1 MSLDLRQQIW
11 PIFVE
16 ETREHLQQAG
26 ECLLALEK
34 PVEERAEGQLTL
46 LLRALHSMKGGA
58 GSLGFSNFEQLAH
71 AMEGALA
78 RQPPEPVLP
87 RGVVDAVLDGM
98 RLLEGM
104 LRQVEAGVGDHAP
117 PELETTLTSLG
128 GPAVPQRTPTPAPI
142 PEGEQLSL
150 ELWPVFRGDVV
161 DALGLLAEALR
172 GAPSAPDPVG
182 LIRLRELSDTVHQ
195 SGATLGLP
203 ALENLGGQVRALLDA
218 SWTSK
223 TAPAVLQLVG
233 SLERL
238 VAQFD
243 ERLEEVSQVAPA
255 PGPPPGIPMS
265 SPSMT
270 RLAGFHAECSGLLTQ
285 VEEAMA
291 SMLTPD
297 PEKRAAAQLQLRQ
310 LTHRLKGTTGAVLSG
325 PAAELSVQLQQVAGE
340 LGQGGV
346 EGAMASSNFAR
357 LLVAYRGAL
366 DASQA
371 PEEKPTAPV
380 PAAKVVKEKSRVTEA
395 PDSVIRVSRNAVET
409 LTDVLDRAAMSRA
422 RREAQL
428 RTLLDLRGLTQEAV
442 LWAERA
448 GSELRMLEVQTPLLS
463 GAQERLRELS
473 AGMKQVS
480 AALWRD
486 LESERIQGAQLKD
499 TLRELRT
506 VPAHTLGELLRRTA
520 RDAAGRVGKN
530 VRLDL
535 VGGDVRLDRRIV
547 DAVRDPLLH
556 LLRNAVDHG
565 LEAPQTRLQ
574 RGKPVEGVLT
584 LSVEQRGGRVI
595 FGLSD
600 DGGGLDLPRIRQRAL
615 ERGLHDARSLE
626 AMNDAEV
633 ARLIFLPGFSTATSI
648 TELSG
653 RGVGLDVVESL
664 AVSLGGSV
672 TVEHTPG
679 AGSTFKL
686 ELPRALGAVLG
697 LVARVGSQQLVLPND
712 AVMRLLRLTHR
723 EFSVVGGRPMARV
736 NGELI
741 PFVSLARLLG
751 LPGARLPLEDGDP
764 VVTVVLVANGD
775 QVALGVD
782 ELVDHQELV
791 VHSLGKHLKD
801 SRHFAGAAQLNDGTV
816 VPVLQA
822 SELVLM
828 ATQLARSGAAEKSAA
843 HILVVDDA
851 LSTRAA
857 IRSLLE
863 IAGFDVLVAGDGEEA
878 WQLMQ
883 SHAISLL
890 ITDVQMPRLD
900 GLGLTRRV
908 RADSRWE
915 HLPVVVV
922 TAQDA
927 AEDRQMGLDAGA
939 DAYLVKRD
947 IERGALLERV
957 RQLLV
962 VDP

>member
-1 MSLDLRQQIW
+1 MTFDPRQQIW

-16 ETREHLQQAG
+16 ETREHLQQVG
-26 ECLLALEK
+26 ECLLALEQ
-34 PVEERAEGQLTL
+34 PVEARAPGQLTQ

-58 GSLGFSNFEQLAH
+58 GSLGFSNFERLVH
-71 AMEGALA
+71 AMESSLA
-78 RQPPEPVLP
+78 HQPLEAVLP
-87 RGVVDAVLDGM
+87 REVVDAVLDGM

-104 LRQVEAGVGDHAP
+104 LRQVEAGVGDEP
-117 PELETTLTSLG
+117 PAELQTALTALG
-128 GPAVPQRTPTPAPI
+128 SPAVPQSTPTPAPV
-142 PEGEQLSL
+142 PSGELPSH
-150 ELWPVFRGDVV
+150 ELWPIFRADVV
-161 DALGLLAEALR
+161 DAAGLLVEALR
-172 GAPSAPDPVG
+172 GAKSAPDQIG
-182 LIRLRELSDTVHQ
+182 LNRLRELTQTVHQ
-195 SGATLGLP
+195 SGTTLGLVS
-203 ALENLGGQVRALLDA
+203 LEQLGGQLSAHLDA
-218 SWTSK
+218 PWTAQ
-223 TAPAVLQLVG
+223 TAPAALQVLG

-238 VAQFD
+238 VAQLD
-243 ERLEEVSQVAPA
+243 ERLEELTQPLTA
-255 PGPPPGIPMS
+255 PPPNLPAAS
-265 SPSMT
+265 SSGL
-270 RLAGFHAECSGLLTQ
+270 RFAGFYEECSGLLTQ
-285 VEEAMA
+285 LEE
-291 SMLTPD
+291 SMGRLLTPD
-297 PEKRAAAQLQLRQ
+297 AEKRAEAQLQLRQ

-325 PAAELSVQLQQVAGE
+325 AAADLAVELQQVAGE
-340 LGQGGV
+340 LGQRGV
-346 EGAMASSNFAR
+346 GGAMASSRFAK
-357 LLVAYRGAL
+357 LLVGYREAL
-366 DASQA
+366 EASQVPLEA
-371 PEEKPTAPV
+371 PRAPV
-380 PAAKVVKEKSRVTEA
+380 AKGVKEKSRTNEA

-428 RTLLDLRGLTQEAV
+428 RTLLELRGLTQEAV

-448 GSELRMLEVQTPLLS
+448 GSELRMLEVQTPMLS
-463 GAQERLRELS
+463 GARERLRELS
-473 AGMKQVS
+473 SGMKQVS

-530 VRLDL
+530 VRLEL

-574 RGKPVEGVLT
+574 RGKPAEGCLT

-595 FGLSD
+595 FALSD
-600 DGGGLDLPRIRQRAL
+600 DGSGLDLSRIRQRAL
-615 ERGLHDARSLE
+615 DRGLHEPRVLE
-626 AMNDAEV
+626 AMSDAEL
-633 ARLIFLPGFSTATSI
+633 ARLIFLPGFSTAQQV

-664 AVSLGGSV
+664 AISLGGAV

-679 AGSTFKL
+679 VGSTFTL

-697 LVARVGSQQLVLPND
+697 LVARVGTQQLVLPND

-723 EFSVVGGRPMARV
+723 EFSVAGGRPMARV

-751 LPGARLPLEDGDP
+751 LPGARLPLEGGDP
-764 VVTVVLVANGD
+764 VVTVVLAVNGD

-791 VHSLGKHLKD
+791 VHALGKHLKD

-822 SELVLM
+822 SELVSM
-828 ATQLARSGAAEKSAA
+828 AAQQARAAAAEKTSA
-843 HILVVDDA
+843 HIMVVDDA

-857 IRSLLE
+857 IRSVLE

-883 SHAISLL
+883 SHEISLL
-890 ITDVQMPRLD
+890 ITDLQMPRLD

-908 RADSRWE
+908 RADARWT

-922 TAQDA
+922 TAQDSA
-927 AEDRQMGLDAGA
+927 DDRQVGLEAGA

-947 IERGALLERV
+947 IERGALLDRV